1 MNAVL
6 LPSSYGR
13 QGTSQFLTSFVI
25 NNTLAIDAGS
35 LGFQEDLQFQ
45 CGVRHVFLTHGHVDH
60 IASLPIFLETVYSP
74 ESAPPI
80 IYSLPETWDAIQR
93 HMFNDLLYPDFIRI
107 SAEGH
112 PILEWQALTPLQP
125 VSAANLRVTPIPV
138 HHPIPTVG
146 YLVEDEH
153 AAIAFITD
161 TGPSDEIWRECASR
175 PNLRA
180 VFLECA
186 FPTSLHW
193 LADRAGHMSTDQM
206 PAELAKLTRGVPVYA
221 IHIKPHFR
229 VKILDELKDLH
240 VIDLHVCEPGKT
252 YQF

>member
-1 MNAVL
+1 MNVVM
-6 LPSSYGR
+6 LPSGLGR

-25 NNTLAIDAGS
+25 DNTVTIDAGS
-35 LGFQEDLQFQ
+35 LGFQEDLGFQ
-45 CGVRHVFLTHGHVDH
+45 RGVRHIFLTHAHVDH

-74 ESAPPI
+74 ENVPPT
-80 IYSLPETWDAIQR
+80 IYSLPETWDAIHR

-112 PILEWQALTPLQP
+112 PILQWQALTPFRT
-125 VSAANLRVTPIPV
+125 VTAANLRMTPIPV
-138 HHPIPTVG
+138 HHPILTVG
-146 YLVEDEH
+146 YLIEDDH
-153 AAIAFITD
+153 SAIAFVTD
-161 TGPSDEIWRECASR
+161 TGPSDDIWRECANR

-206 PAELAKLTRGVPVYA
+206 PAELAKIARDVPVYA
-221 IHIKPHFR
+221 IHIKPHLKDR
-229 VKILDELKDLH
+229 ILDELKELH
-240 VIDLHVCEPGKT
+240 GLNLQICEPGKT